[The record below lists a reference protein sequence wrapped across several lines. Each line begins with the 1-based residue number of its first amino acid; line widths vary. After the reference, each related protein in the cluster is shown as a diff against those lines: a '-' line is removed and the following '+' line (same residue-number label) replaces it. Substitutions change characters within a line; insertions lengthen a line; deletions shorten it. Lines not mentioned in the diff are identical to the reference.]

1 MDRVM
6 RKASN
11 IWNRRLWAVRFSD
24 SDGRSFLIGSSWHR
38 ANNTA
43 NAGYPGEP
51 TRALLF
57 CTRKHAREFCA
68 EKIKSARLT
77 GGVCEKWR
85 YTPVRV
91 RETVRPVDGRG

>member
-1 MDRVM
+1 MN
-6 RKASN
+6 KN
-11 IWNRRLWAVRFSD
+11 LHLWNRYLWGVRFTG

-51 TRALLF
+51 SRALLF
-57 CTRKHAREFCA
+57 CKRAQARVFCA
-68 EKIKSARLT
+68 EQIKAARLT

-91 RETVRPVDGRG
+91 RETVREQVNG